1 VLATPKIMQCIAAE
15 TLLYAAQRAAQ
26 SLLHVHCMLVVLAP
40 SLLNLDCL
48 APGVRERVGGT
59 CSVLTRVGGR
69 ADVLHYAAYDAS
81 NGTVVV
87 GAVHSLNASQ
97 AAITSQATAGRLA
110 APSPPFAGDRDIAT
124 PSSPPLSPPP
134 SPTLPSSPSPG
145 VPPVLVS
152 AAAGPDALSLASD
165 TSPPPS
171 IPITT
176 PPPSVSITTPPPVVI
191 ALRDEDVFSD
201 DGKTDAS
208 ETEEEEAAEKDSAS
222 SMLRVCVVPLLAVVA
237 ASFALSS

>member
-1 VLATPKIMQCIAAE
+1 MYCCRDFTVRYSACSTVSASCSLHARGVG
-15 TLLYAAQRAAQ
+15 TLTTEEPRLFWHWE
-26 SLLHVHCMLVVLAP
+26 L
-40 SLLNLDCL
+40 
-48 APGVRERVGGT
+48 GERVGGT
-59 CSVLTRVGGR
+59 CSVLTRAGGR

-134 SPTLPSSPSPG
+134 SPTLPSPPSPG

-171 IPITT
+171 VATLP
-176 PPPSVSITTPPPVVI
+176 PSAPPSVPMTTPPPVVI
-191 ALRDEDVFSD
+191 ALRDEDVLNMFSD

>member
-1 VLATPKIMQCIAAE
+1 
-15 TLLYAAQRAAQ
+15 
-26 SLLHVHCMLVVLAP
+26 VVLAP
-40 SLLNLDCL
+40 SLMNLDCL

-134 SPTLPSSPSPG
+134 SPTLPSPPSPG

-165 TSPPPS
+165 TSPLPSIATLPPS
-171 IPITT
+171 APPSVPITT
-176 PPPSVSITTPPPVVI
+176 PPPSVPITTPPPSVPITTPPPVVI
-191 ALRDEDVFSD
+191 ALRDEDVLNMFSD

-222 SMLRVCVVPLLAVVA
+222 SMLRVCVVPLLTVVA

>member
-1 VLATPKIMQCIAAE
+1 M
-15 TLLYAAQRAAQ
+15 
-26 SLLHVHCMLVVLAP
+26 
-40 SLLNLDCL
+40 
-48 APGVRERVGGT
+48 
-59 CSVLTRVGGR
+59 
-69 ADVLHYAAYDAS
+69 LHYAAYDAS

-134 SPTLPSSPSPG
+134 STTLPSPPSPG

-171 IPITT
+171 IATLPPSAPPSVPITT
-176 PPPSVSITTPPPVVI
+176 PPPSVPITTPPPVVI

-208 ETEEEEAAEKDSAS
+208 ETEEEEATEKDSAS